1 LHAVRRTY
9 PRTKISFEESM
20 IGSNVAVS
28 GMNAAAKRLDVAAA
42 NIVNAHDTAPPR
54 KEPVKP
60 VGGSVAAEGHDD
72 GLYRP
77 RRVHQSSVESG
88 GTRAHVVE
96 KEPTRRTDYAPDEP
110 MANDEGLVDRPNVDV
125 AAELVDTILAQRAY
139 EAAIKALQAR
149 DEVLGTTIDARS

>member
-1 LHAVRRTY
+1 
-9 PRTKISFEESM
+9 M

-60 VGGSVAAEGHDD
+60 VGGPAASGGHDD

-77 RRVHQSSVESG
+77 RRVIQSTVEGG
-88 GTRAHVVE
+88 GTRAQVVE
-96 KEPTRRTDYAPDEP
+96 KEPARRTDFAPDEP
-110 MANDEGLVDRPNVDV
+110 MANEEGLVDRPNIDI
-125 AAELVDTILAQRAY
+125 ASELVDTIMAQRAY
-139 EAAIKALQAR
+139 EAAIKAVQAR
-149 DEVLGTTIDARS
+149 DHVLGITIDARS

>member
-1 LHAVRRTY
+1 
-9 PRTKISFEESM
+9 M
-20 IGSNVAVS
+20 IGSNVAIS
-28 GMNAAAKRLDVAAA
+28 GMQAAAKRVEVAAA

-60 VGGSVAAEGHDD
+60 VGGAAAAAPHDD

-77 RRVHQSSVESG
+77 GRVHQSTVEGG

-96 KEPTRRTDYAPDEP
+96 KEPARRTEYAPDDTQ
-110 MANDEGLVDRPNVDV
+110 ANDQGLVDRPNVDV
-125 AAELVDTILAQRAY
+125 AMELVDTIAAQRAY

-149 DEVLGTTIDARS
+149 DRVLGITIDARS